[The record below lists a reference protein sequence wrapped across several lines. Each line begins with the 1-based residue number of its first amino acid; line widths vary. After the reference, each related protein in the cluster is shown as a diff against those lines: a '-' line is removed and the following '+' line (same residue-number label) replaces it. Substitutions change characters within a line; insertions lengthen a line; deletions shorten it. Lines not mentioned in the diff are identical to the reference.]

1 MCVCGQNF
9 YRLCLNFKLNGQLMR
24 MPHKTFSITYTRNVT
39 PSFIRYVPSGMN
51 VCDRTKKNNVVTM
64 CQLHVYVILVVLF
77 TLYMVIKYIHYC
89 RVVVWVV
96 EWVSEHYIFAYFAC

>member
-1 MCVCGQNF
+1 MYVCVCGQNF

-51 VCDRTKKNNVVTM
+51 VCDRTKKKTM
-64 CQLHVYVILVVLF
+64 LSQCASYMF
-77 TLYMVIKYIHYC
+77 T
-89 RVVVWVV
+89 
-96 EWVSEHYIFAYFAC
+96 